1 MLSFSRDPKGY
12 IQDLL
17 RSQSRDLK
25 VKGNLG
31 ERWVETSMGDSE
43 CRAGV
48 SRLRMTLLSSLS
60 QVMTDVGGNPEEEPG

>member
-25 VKGNLG
+25 VKGTQGALDG
-31 ERWVETSMGDSE
+31 REAYWEDSK
-43 CRAGV
+43 CCYMTVGV
-48 SRLRMTLLSSLS
+48 GA
-60 QVMTDVGGNPEEEPG
+60 QG

>member
-25 VKGNLG
+25 VTGAGTLG
-31 ERWVETSMGDSE
+31 GR
-43 CRAGV
+43 
-48 SRLRMTLLSSLS
+48 
-60 QVMTDVGGNPEEEPG
+60 

>member
-25 VKGNLG
+25 VKGTRGALDG
-31 ERWVETSMGDSE
+31 RQAYREDSKR
-43 CRAGV
+43 CMRGWRG
-48 SRLRMTLLSSLS
+48 SRLRLTPLL
-60 QVMTDVGGNPEEEPG
+60 PPR

>member
-25 VKGNLG
+25 VK
-31 ERWVETSMGDSE
+31 EGDS
-43 CRAGV
+43 
-48 SRLRMTLLSSLS
+48 
-60 QVMTDVGGNPEEEPG
+60 GGTRWKTSILGRE

>member
-25 VKGNLG
+25 VKGPPG
-31 ERWVETSMGDSE
+31 EYWGGDKHARET
-43 CRAGV
+43 V
-48 SRLRMTLLSSLS
+48 NVLR
-60 QVMTDVGGNPEEEPG
+60 GCPGSGLTPLPPPR

>member
-25 VKGNLG
+25 VKGTQGALDG
-31 ERWVETSMGDSE
+31 RQAYWEDSKHCTE
-43 CRAGV
+43 GLEGVRA
-48 SRLRMTLLSSLS
+48 
-60 QVMTDVGGNPEEEPG
+60 QD

>member
-25 VKGNLG
+25 VKGTPGALVG
-31 ERWVETSMGDSE
+31 REAYWEDSK
-43 CRAGV
+43 CCYMTVRVGV
-48 SRLRMTLLSSLS
+48 GGPGSRLTPLL
-60 QVMTDVGGNPEEEPG
+60 PPR

>member
-25 VKGNLG
+25 VKGASGGAATGHLRLLSFPYRSSSAG
-31 ERWVETSMGDSE
+31 RSWSSRWSYATPR
-43 CRAGV
+43 RAGE
-48 SRLRMTLLSSLS
+48 SCR
-60 QVMTDVGGNPEEEPG
+60 

>member
-25 VKGNLG
+25 VKGTQGALDGRQAYWEDNKCCH
-31 ERWVETSMGDSE
+31 T
-43 CRAGV
+43 RAGGGPG
-48 SRLRMTLLSSLS
+48 SGLTLSL
-60 QVMTDVGGNPEEEPG
+60 PPR

>member
-25 VKGNLG
+25 VKG
-31 ERWVETSMGDSE
+31 TSGS
-43 CRAGV
+43 AG
-48 SRLRMTLLSSLS
+48 
-60 QVMTDVGGNPEEEPG
+60 

>member
-25 VKGNLG
+25 VKGTQGALDG
-31 ERWVETSMGDSE
+31 RQAHWEDSKRCAQGLE
-43 CRAGV
+43 GIRAQG
-48 SRLRMTLLSSLS
+48 
-60 QVMTDVGGNPEEEPG
+60 

>member
-25 VKGNLG
+25 VKGTPGALG
-31 ERWVETSMGDSE
+31 GRQARREDSE
-43 CRAGV
+43 RPPPRGGG
-48 SRLRMTLLSSLS
+48 RLGSGLTPLL
-60 QVMTDVGGNPEEEPG
+60 PPR

>member
-25 VKGNLG
+25 VKGTQGALDGREAYG
-31 ERWVETSMGDSE
+31 EDSKYVH
-43 CRAGV
+43 RDWRGPR
-48 SRLRMTLLSSLS
+48 SGLTQLL
-60 QVMTDVGGNPEEEPG
+60 PPR